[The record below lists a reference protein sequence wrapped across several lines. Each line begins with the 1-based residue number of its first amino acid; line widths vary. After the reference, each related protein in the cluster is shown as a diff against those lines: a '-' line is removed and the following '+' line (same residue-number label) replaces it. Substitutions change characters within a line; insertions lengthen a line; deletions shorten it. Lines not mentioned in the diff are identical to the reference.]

1 MAKAN
6 KTNDSGADGAFSGA
20 SDAHAASALANTRYV
35 YTLAYPVT
43 FQNEKITDIEYRRP
57 KGRDV
62 RAAFKVR
69 SAGGDMYTSM
79 LAAICEQP
87 EALFDVLDAS
97 DFVALTDI
105 VDGFLSP
112 PKKSKEGSTD

>member
-1 MAKAN
+1 MAKAT
-6 KTNDSGADGAFSGA
+6 KTNDGDAFPGA

-35 YTLAYPVT
+35 YTLAYPIT
-43 FQNEKITDIEYRRP
+43 FQNEEITDIEYRRP

-79 LAAICEQP
+79 MVAICEQP
-87 EALFDVLDAS
+87 EGLFDALDGS
-97 DFVALTDI
+97 DFVAMTDI

>member
-6 KTNDSGADGAFSGA
+6 DTKTIADTT
-20 SDAHAASALANTRYV
+20 LANTRYV
-35 YTLAYPVT
+35 YTLGYPVT
-43 FQNEKITDIEYRRP
+43 FQNEEITDIEYRRP

-69 SAGGDMYTSM
+69 GEGGDMYTYM
-79 LAAICEQP
+79 LTAVCEQP
-87 EALFDVLDAS
+87 EALFDALDGS

-112 PKKSKEGSTD
+112 PKKSKAVSTG